1 MTRLTLLG
9 LLLGSLVILS
19 GCAPAATDAEL
30 KQMCENLT
38 ALRGEVD
45 TTTLEE
51 RTAKVAE
58 EFGKREK
65 LHNDQQEAALKGA
78 DGALKGALE
87 AAGEDEEAKKKAEA
101 EHAEMRKTLEKE
113 GADALTA
120 LKTEKEAALAAAKE
134 KTEAAQAELA
144 ETVGKCIEEAKAEGV
159 TQPVAQCRI
168 KAESTD
174 AYWNQCR

>member
-9 LLLGSLVILS
+9 LVLGSLVALS

-45 TTTLEE
+45 STTLEE
-51 RTAKVAE
+51 RTAKVE
-58 EFGKREK
+58 EDFGKREK
-65 LHNDQQEAALKGA
+65 LHHEQQEAALRGA
-78 DGALKGALE
+78 DAALKGALE
-87 AAGEDEEAKKKAEA
+87 AAGDEEEAKKKAET
-101 EHAEMRKTLEKE
+101 EHAETRKRLEKE
-113 GADALTA
+113 GADELAA
-120 LKTEKEAALAAAKE
+120 IKTEKEAALAAAKE
-134 KTEAAQAELA
+134 KAEAAQAELA
-144 ETVGKCIEEAKAEGV
+144 EAVSKCVEEAQAEGV